1 MKLTITKRE
10 IADITITDDEV
21 TVALEL
27 QVLHGQVKKVTTPI
41 TVEHSV
47 PIAELLGDEN
57 STGVDDAIVMAVAGV
72 NQRADEALKAIG
84 GLTEL

>member
-1 MKLTITKRE
+1 MKMTVTKRE
-10 IADITITDDEV
+10 ITDITVTDDDV

-27 QVLHGQVKKVTTPI
+27 QILHGQVKKVTTPV

-47 PIAELLGDEN
+47 PIAELLE
-57 STGVDDAIVMAVAGV
+57 SAGVDDAIVMAVAGV